1 MNHQEDSTEIDNDV
15 NEDEDINYN
24 EGTSQC
30 LREVVRERSFEL
42 ENETLQRLK
51 ENDPDVT
58 HLNIRLCHYK
68 QDGECF
74 FDSINWKEDGDC
86 IANNTQLKK
95 VIMTYKGRTWGM
107 TLGEQYNR
115 PTGRQLEDF
124 FSCIYRNRSIVS
136 LETNSIN
143 FTDDFA
149 GSLIEGLSGHPSLE
163 RLKIGNDSYSLGI
176 GSICYKALGNVLKH
190 PRSKLKKLSIPNSK
204 LDDNGLGIVC
214 DGLLGN
220 SRITSL
226 CLDNNEHITSVGWQ
240 ALSTVLQHC
249 NLIELG
255 LFNTGINDDTA
266 VILGTGLRGSS
277 LKVLNLGDNRS
288 IKSAGWQTLFN
299 QLSQTTI
306 ESLDLNR
313 SYISDSSIS
322 VLANITTLKSLILSM
337 NISLTPEGWRSLFN
351 SLQTRRIQLKK
362 LDISYSKIGNVGI
375 AALGNL
381 LNSMG
386 KLKAL
391 KMNSIS
397 RGFDSDDGNITS
409 QGWVS
414 FVTSLQDSNLDLV
427 NLNLCGSTIDD
438 EGIRLL
444 TRLVSK
450 MSSLKYLNLGNNELV
465 TPTGWQALSGF
476 FESPNFTLEN
486 IDLFN
491 IRLSEDTVIVL
502 TRALA
507 GNKTLKRLVLE
518 ECRDEDYIEIMTEE
532 GWGVVSTILCN
543 KTSILGTY
551 TSNHALQY
559 IRGDNYI
566 DLPDSLISYL
576 KLNENEDKTEVAR
589 QKILQTHFSGSGDD
603 DKSNIQVLLD
613 MELEVMPTAI
623 DWIGRPT
630 HNDWRGTS
638 VSGLSLLYNLM
649 RRLPDLFDSSP
660 QKKPSMGKR
669 KRQAN

>member
-1 MNHQEDSTEIDNDV
+1 
-15 NEDEDINYN
+15 
-24 EGTSQC
+24 
-30 LREVVRERSFEL
+30 
-42 ENETLQRLK
+42 
-51 ENDPDVT
+51 
-58 HLNIRLCHYK
+58 
-68 QDGECF
+68 
-74 FDSINWKEDGDC
+74 
-86 IANNTQLKK
+86 
-95 VIMTYKGRTWGM
+95 
-107 TLGEQYNR
+107 
-115 PTGRQLEDF
+115 
-124 FSCIYRNRSIVS
+124 
-136 LETNSIN
+136 
-143 FTDDFA
+143 
-149 GSLIEGLSGHPSLE
+149 
-163 RLKIGNDSYSLGI
+163 
-176 GSICYKALGNVLKH
+176 
-190 PRSKLKKLSIPNSK
+190 
-204 LDDNGLGIVC
+204 
-214 DGLLGN
+214 
-220 SRITSL
+220 
-226 CLDNNEHITSVGWQ
+226 
-240 ALSTVLQHC
+240 
-249 NLIELG
+249 
-255 LFNTGINDDTA
+255 
-266 VILGTGLRGSS
+266 
-277 LKVLNLGDNRS
+277 
-288 IKSAGWQTLFN
+288 
-299 QLSQTTI
+299 
-306 ESLDLNR
+306 
-313 SYISDSSIS
+313 
-322 VLANITTLKSLILSM
+322 
-337 NISLTPEGWRSLFN
+337 
-351 SLQTRRIQLKK
+351 
-362 LDISYSKIGNVGI
+362 
-375 AALGNL
+375 
-381 LNSMG
+381 
-386 KLKAL
+386 
-391 KMNSIS
+391 
-397 RGFDSDDGNITS
+397 
-409 QGWVS
+409 
-414 FVTSLQDSNLDLV
+414 V